1 MGVSLLNGDEWQTV
15 GNVTVPANQNVP
27 QLGDVVE
34 VRYLYAA
41 QIGGA
46 LYQPVL
52 LGVRDDVEPAE
63 CVVTQLKF
71 KAS

>member
-1 MGVSLLNGDEWQTV
+1 MPVRIDGDWRSV

-41 QIGGA
+41 QVGGA

-52 LGVRDDVEPAE
+52 LGVRDDVEPTE
-63 CVVTQLKF
+63 CVVAQLKF